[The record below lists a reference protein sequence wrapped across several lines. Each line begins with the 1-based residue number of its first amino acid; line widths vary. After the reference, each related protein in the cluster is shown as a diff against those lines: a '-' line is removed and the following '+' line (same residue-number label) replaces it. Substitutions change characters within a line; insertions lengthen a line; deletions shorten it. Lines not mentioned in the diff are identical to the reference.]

1 MSPWTRADRPPV
13 VAKRTVAVLAASLAL
28 VSLASGCSSSD
39 KKAAPPTTK
48 VVLTMS
54 TTPPEATRLGVC
66 TSFTTKQM
74 QDLLGSAK
82 VGSSLPAAISESGG
96 AVSGESCSWQR
107 TGKDG
112 AARSVRIEARDYG
125 ADQAGLTSRFD
136 ELKSAT
142 QGATDMPGVQDAAFS
157 AQSDETS
164 VVQIRLRHY
173 LLTATSRGTGGLD
186 PLTPGQ
192 LGIVLGSTL
201 TKLP

>member
-1 MSPWTRADRPPV
+1 MSP
-13 VAKRTVAVLAASLAL
+13 KRTIAVLAASMAL

-39 KKAAPPTTK
+39 NKAAPPTTK
-48 VVLTMS
+48 VVLTMA

-82 VGSSLPAAISESGG
+82 VGPSLPEKISESGG
-96 AVSGESCSWQR
+96 AVTGESCSWQR
-107 TGKDG
+107 TAEGG
-112 AARSVRIEARDYG
+112 ASRSVRIEARDYG

-142 QGATDMPGVQDAAFS
+142 QGATDMPGIQDAAFS
-157 AQSDETS
+157 AESDETS
-164 VVQIRLRHY
+164 VVQIRLHQY
-173 LLTATSRGTGGLD
+173 LLTATSRGTGNLD
-186 PLTPGQ
+186 PLSPAQ
-192 LGIVLGSTL
+192 LGILLGTTF